1 MLNKFIQIK
10 TPFWKKWSR
19 NIGLLFSAI
28 ALTIT
33 FTNPQSVW
41 AQAELLRLN
50 WITGNRSSDVARV
63 DHAVVR
69 LDGYQ
74 LFLLAAPATDQKFP
88 LEQRSQGIE
97 EELNR
102 IVNSDF
108 NGSSDPDSLPIEIVI
123 DEKSEQPT
131 IKIGDRY
138 LMTVTTMDAQLQGR
152 DPQGW
157 AGQITQ
163 ILRDALIRAKQE
175 RQAQFL
181 INRGLIALAS
191 IVAMIAGIR
200 LISYW
205 QQRLKLQQKA
215 IESRIKTEASSNIE
229 VVVVEDL
236 QNQLTQQQRANLRD
250 LQCRALELTYV
261 GILGGGTFVVL
272 GLFPYSRWLQ
282 PFLLS
287 TPLQVIAIAFL
298 TYLLIRISNLLIE
311 RFSGFLKA
319 REFAMLRPYQ
329 RMDLRVSTVSRVL
342 KNVAGIIWFSLG
354 FLTILSSIGFDLVPL
369 LAGAGIIG
377 LAISF
382 AAQGLIKDVING
394 FLIILEDQYAVG
406 DVIVVGNLGGLV
418 ENMNLRITQI
428 RNNEG
433 QLITIPNSSI
443 AIVQNLSKD
452 WARVDLTIRIA
463 YDTDPDHA
471 LHILKDLAQE
481 IYQESV
487 WRSKI
492 IDPPEVLGIDELE
505 HSGMLIRIWIKT
517 EPLQQWAVS
526 REFRRRLKLRME
538 KEGLAIGIP
547 QQTFLLENSLGFD
560 PEKA

>member
-41 AQAELLRLN
+41 GQAELLRLN

-102 IVNSDF
+102 IVSSDF

-163 ILRDALIRAKQE
+163 ILRDALIRANQE

-463 YDTDPDHA
+463 YDTNPDHA

>member
-41 AQAELLRLN
+41 GQAELLRLN

-157 AGQITQ
+157 ADQITQ

-329 RMDLRVSTVSRVL
+329 RMDLRVSTVSQVL

-471 LHILKDLAQE
+471 LQILKDLAQE

>member
-1 MLNKFIQIK
+1 MSCTRKSWRFASTLPMLM
-10 TPFWKKWSR
+10 
-19 NIGLLFSAI
+19 GAI
-28 ALTIT
+28 AFTIVLIPPHSAWGQT
-33 FTNPQSVW
+33 
-41 AQAELLRLN
+41 ELLKLN
-50 WITGNRSSDVARV
+50 WITGNRPSDTARI

-74 LFLLAAPATDQKFP
+74 LFLLAAPAANQQFP
-88 LEQRSQGIE
+88 LAQRSQGIE

-102 IVNSDF
+102 IVNSNF
-108 NGSSDPDSLPIEIVI
+108 NGSSEPDKLPIKIVI
-123 DEKSEQPT
+123 DEKSDQPT
-131 IKIGDRY
+131 IEIGDRY

-157 AGQITQ
+157 ANQIVQ

-175 RQAQFL
+175 RQPQFL
-181 INRGLIALAS
+181 LSRGLMAMAIIAVVVVGLK
-191 IVAMIAGIR
+191 
-200 LISYW
+200 LITHW
-205 QQRLKLQQKA
+205 QGRLKRQQEA
-215 IESRIKTEASSNIE
+215 IESRIENEAESNLE
-229 VVVVEDL
+229 VVVVQDL
-236 QNQLTQQQRANLRD
+236 QHQLAQQQKANLRD

-261 GILGGGTFVVL
+261 GILGGGIFTVL

-298 TYLLIRISNLLIE
+298 TYLLIRISSLLIE

-406 DVIVVGNLGGLV
+406 DVIVIGDLGGLV
-418 ENMNLRITQI
+418 ENMNLRVTQI

-443 AIVQNLSKD
+443 SIVQNLSKD
-452 WARVDLTIRIA
+452 WARVDLTIRVA
-463 YDTDPDHA
+463 YDTDPDYA
-471 LHILKDLAQE
+471 LGVLKNLSQE
-481 IYQESV
+481 IYQESI

-492 IDPPEVLGIDELE
+492 IDPPEVLGIDDLQ

-517 EPLQQWAVS
+517 QPLQQWAVS

-538 KEGLAIGIP
+538 EEGLAIGIP
-547 QQTFLLENSLGFD
+547 QQTLVLPSAVAQS
-560 PEKA
+560 PVTSASS